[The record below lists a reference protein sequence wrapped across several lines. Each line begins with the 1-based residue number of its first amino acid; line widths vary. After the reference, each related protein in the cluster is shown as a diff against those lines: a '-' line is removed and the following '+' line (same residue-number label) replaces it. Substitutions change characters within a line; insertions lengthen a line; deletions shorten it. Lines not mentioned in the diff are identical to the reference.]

1 MTQVDTAAPPLE
13 IKGAGDG
20 TDTEHRPVLFRS
32 GRVRNARRTTVFEW
46 LRVVDHHVV
55 VTTRKIYPWTSRIAL
70 FVVFFWFGLVKL
82 LGLSGAMPLAEA
94 LTAKTVGVAY
104 FHLLFT
110 VLAVAE
116 CIIGALFLIPRAVRL
131 VLPLLVMHLA
141 VVCAPLVLVPELTWR
156 SFLVPTME
164 GQYILK
170 NVLVVAAACGLAAH
184 AVPLSRHSHTD
195 PS

>member
-1 MTQVDTAAPPLE
+1 MTQVETTPPVLE
-13 IKGAGDG
+13 IKRTGNG
-20 TDTEHRPVLFRS
+20 TNVERQPVMFRS
-32 GRVRNARRTTVFEW
+32 GPVHNARRTRLFEW

-55 VTTRKIYPWTSRIAL
+55 LTTRRIYPWASRIAL
-70 FVVFFWFGLVKL
+70 FIVYFWFGLVKL

-110 VLAVAE
+110 ALAVAE

-141 VVCAPLVLVPELTWR
+141 IVCAPLVLVPEMTWR